1 MHLTHIKLKP
11 TRKIETN
18 FNPADIGKDIEIPK
32 ESVDIAKKY
41 QKTNQYNDD
50 YDLLMAFDDHLIYGF
65 DFIKDKEKFLI
76 PEINPTT
83 IFYSNAVMSHRKLI
97 ISREELFKKSPT
109 IKNYNKS
116 INPNHFGSF
125 FQLAS
130 NCIINLQSTL
140 ESFANRQI
148 PEDRKFFDKNEDE
161 FDPSVFHKIDKI
173 LPEIYNK
180 RFKSSYKKDN
190 FIVRKIIELRNEIIH
205 LKPIKENTNTKYKD
219 VYRRLLKF
227 DFTRAI
233 IAVRKLVNFYESNLI
248 EDCECEK
255 ELYYDVYE
263 KIKE

>member
-11 TRKIETN
+11 TRKMETD
-18 FNPADIGKDIEIPK
+18 FNPIDISKEIEIPK
-32 ESVDIAKKY
+32 ESVEIAKKY
-41 QKTNQYNDD
+41 KKSIQYNDN
-50 YDLLMAFDDHLIYGF
+50 YDLMMAFDDHLIFGF
-65 DFIKDKEKFLI
+65 DFIKGKEKYLI

-97 ISREELFKKSPT
+97 FFREELFEKSPT

-116 INPNHFGSF
+116 VNPNHFGSF

-130 NCIINLQSTL
+130 NCIINLQSTV

-148 PEDRKFFDKNEDE
+148 PEDRKFIDQNGDE
-161 FDPSVFHKIDKI
+161 FEPSVFHKLDKV
-173 LPEIYNK
+173 LPEIHNK
-180 RFKSSYKKDN
+180 RFKSSYKQDN
-190 FIVRKIIELRNEIIH
+190 FIVRKVIELRNEIIH

-219 VYRRLLKF
+219 VYRKLLKF
-227 DFTRAI
+227 DYTKAI
-233 IAVRKLVNFYESNLI
+233 IAVRKLVNFYELNLI

-263 KIKE
+263 KIKD